1 MASPWYRA
9 TADAATIPPDVAE
22 RALEWLLLLQDEP
35 VAADVL
41 QQWTRWRAEHP
52 AHERAWQRIE
62 SVRGRL
68 QPLATP
74 AAFDIAQA
82 ALAPPAPPPARRRAV
97 KTMGIAALAGA
108 VAWSVGASPLLP
120 ALLPALHA
128 RWLSDHHTAVGE
140 RREVVLA
147 DGTRL
152 WLNTASAVDVR
163 FDAQQRRIRLL
174 AGEILVTTGHGPAAG
189 SRPFLVETAQGTVRA
204 LGTRY
209 AVRQHDDA
217 SEVGVYQ
224 GAVEIR
230 PRDGHGRAGVLRAG
244 SRAAYTASDISPV
257 SPAEAARISWAEGV
271 IVARS
276 MRLDAFLAELSRYSE
291 DRLSCD
297 PMVAGL
303 RVSGSFPLDSVD
315 RVLDALASTLEVRT
329 AAVTRSWGPRE
340 IRVLPRSHPAGSA
353 NAPPNAGT

>member
-74 AAFDIAQA
+74 GAFDIAQA
-82 ALAPPAPPPARRRAV
+82 ALAPPARRRAV

-108 VAWSVGASPLLP
+108 IAWSVGKSPLLP
-120 ALLPALHA
+120 ALQA
-128 RWLSDHHTAVGE
+128 RWLSDHRTAVGE
-140 RREVVLA
+140 RREVALS

-152 WLNTASAVDVR
+152 WLNTASAIDVQ

-189 SRPFLVETAQGTVRA
+189 TRPFLIETAQGTVRA

-230 PRDGHGRAGVLRAG
+230 PRDGHGRTGVLRAG
-244 SRAAYTASDISPV
+244 SRAAYTASDISPF
-257 SPAEAARISWAEGV
+257 SPVEAARISWAEGV

-297 PMVAGL
+297 PSVAGL

-340 IRVLPRSHPAGSA
+340 IRVLPRSRPAGSG
-353 NAPPNAGT
+353 NTPPNAGT